1 MKYVGIYFSA
11 HWCPP
16 CRNFTPVLAEFY
28 NEVNKNGKV
37 FEVIFISSDQ
47 SEDQFNEYYGSM
59 PWGAAEFGANKQ

>member
-47 SEDQFNEYYGSM
+47 SEDQFNEYYESM
-59 PWGAAEFGANKQ
+59 PWVAAEFGANKQ